1 MDLFVLDIPDG
12 EQIDFQIALVDE
24 PATDSDWIAFSK
36 EVKQS
41 FIVQSE
47 HKKIVSGYAMIADKE
62 ILRIDDER
70 GAYNVVF
77 KKENIEKIWLNFH
90 RNSLSQNTNLDHQTG
105 KLADGVFLCESFII
119 DSERGIK
126 APEGFKQEADGSW
139 FISMKVEND
148 EIWEQV
154 LKGDY
159 NGFSIEGRF
168 QEKELKAS
176 SILDDFKRIFNNVKM
191 EKTNLKTKISDFF
204 SANPEVKE
212 EVKEV
217 LNKEVFESAVL
228 VDGETKIDAEP
239 AIEVGAAI
247 TVTIQDEEA
256 IPAPAGS
263 YEIEDGRVLVVVED
277 AIGLINE
284 IVLPEVIEDEVTEPI
299 DEEEMA
305 EEATTEQ
312 RVKKIIERI
321 ETEKT
326 FETVKFLK
334 EENEVLKAQLVDSK
348 AELIE
353 LNEAFKS
360 MMTEQF
366 NDLKNFSKEIFEKL
380 ADEPTKEPIE
390 KAVNPFK
397 SEAKTNIFLKSK
409 NK

>member
-12 EQIDFQIALVDE
+12 EQVDFQIALVDE
-24 PATDSDWIAFSK
+24 PATESDWIAFSK
-36 EVKQS
+36 ETKQS

-47 HKKIVSGYAMIADKE
+47 HKRIVSGYAMIADKE

-176 SILDDFKRIFNNVKM
+176 SILDDFKRIFNNLKM
-191 EKTNLKTKISDFF
+191 
-204 SANPEVKE
+204 
-212 EVKEV
+212 
-217 LNKEVFESAVL
+217 
-228 VDGETKIDAEP
+228 
-239 AIEVGAAI
+239 
-247 TVTIQDEEA
+247 
-256 IPAPAGS
+256 
-263 YEIEDGRVLVVVED
+263 
-277 AIGLINE
+277 
-284 IVLPEVIEDEVTEPI
+284 
-299 DEEEMA
+299 
-305 EEATTEQ
+305 
-312 RVKKIIERI
+312 
-321 ETEKT
+321 
-326 FETVKFLK
+326 
-334 EENEVLKAQLVDSK
+334 
-348 AELIE
+348 
-353 LNEAFKS
+353 
-360 MMTEQF
+360 
-366 NDLKNFSKEIFEKL
+366 
-380 ADEPTKEPIE
+380 
-390 KAVNPFK
+390 
-397 SEAKTNIFLKSK
+397 
-409 NK
+409 

>member
-1 MDLFVLDIPDG
+1 
-12 EQIDFQIALVDE
+12 
-24 PATDSDWIAFSK
+24 
-36 EVKQS
+36 
-41 FIVQSE
+41 
-47 HKKIVSGYAMIADKE
+47 
-62 ILRIDDER
+62 
-70 GAYNVVF
+70 
-77 KKENIEKIWLNFH
+77 
-90 RNSLSQNTNLDHQTG
+90 
-105 KLADGVFLCESFII
+105 
-119 DSERGIK
+119 
-126 APEGFKQEADGSW
+126 
-139 FISMKVEND
+139 
-148 EIWEQV
+148 
-154 LKGDY
+154 
-159 NGFSIEGRF
+159 
-168 QEKELKAS
+168 
-176 SILDDFKRIFNNVKM
+176 
-191 EKTNLKTKISDFF
+191 
-204 SANPEVKE
+204 
-212 EVKEV
+212 
-217 LNKEVFESAVL
+217 L

-284 IVLPEVIEDEVTEPI
+284 IVLPEVIEEEVTEPI
-299 DEEEMA
+299 EEEEMA
-305 EEATTEQ
+305 DESTTEQ